1 MNMVVTGATRVIG
14 RQAIPCMLAAGHEV
28 AGLAR
33 SLLAPR
39 WLRVRAELGI
49 DTELRTSLIVGRRFW

>member
-1 MNMVVTGATRVIG
+1 MNVPVTGATRVIG

-33 SLLAPR
+33 SLLAP
-39 WLRVRAELGI
+39 
-49 DTELRTSLIVGRRFW
+49 VGCGSARSWASTPSCAPA